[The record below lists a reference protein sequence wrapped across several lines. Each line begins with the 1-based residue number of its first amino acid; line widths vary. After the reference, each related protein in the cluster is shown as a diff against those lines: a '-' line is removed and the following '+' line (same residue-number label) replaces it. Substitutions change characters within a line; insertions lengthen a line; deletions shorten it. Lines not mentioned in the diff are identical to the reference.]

1 MAERKRGSQRE
12 RKNEGTHS
20 EKEKEKKVLHTHSKR
35 TRRMC
40 GGGSRF
46 CRERGLGRECRGNI
60 VGNVLLLI
68 LGWGGGGVRIC
79 QTLFGHVIGG
89 PLSSGSVHAQI
100 AGCEIG
106 KL

>member
-1 MAERKRGSQRE
+1 MWGGKSFLSGTRIRSGMPREHCWERA
-12 RKNEGTHS
+12 
-20 EKEKEKKVLHTHSKR
+20 VVD
-35 TRRMC
+35 
-40 GGGSRF
+40 F
-46 CRERGLGRECRGNI
+46 GLG
-60 VGNVLLLI
+60 
-68 LGWGGGGVRIC
+68 GGGGVRIC

>member
-46 CRERGLGRECRGNI
+46 CRE
-60 VGNVLLLI
+60 
-68 LGWGGGGVRIC
+68 